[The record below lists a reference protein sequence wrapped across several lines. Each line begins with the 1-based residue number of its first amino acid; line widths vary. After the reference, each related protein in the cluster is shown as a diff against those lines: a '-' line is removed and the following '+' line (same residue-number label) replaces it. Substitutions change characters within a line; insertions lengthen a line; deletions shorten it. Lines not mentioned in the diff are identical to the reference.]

1 MPQSIYVV
9 QVFFKERQV
18 TESEKKKKKK
28 DKKSKDTK
36 STKVHEIILEKVY
49 SDFQRLHEHITNTI
63 YNEIEEHSR
72 YTNLLGQEQN
82 DYELEGRQASRLL
95 TTNFDISN
103 KNNVGAIFNESG

>member
-28 DKKSKDTK
+28 DKKSKQ
-36 STKVHEIILEKVY
+36 TKVHEIILEKVY
-49 SDFQRLHEHITNTI
+49 SDFQRLHDHITNTI

-72 YTNLLGQEQN
+72 YENLLSQEQN
-82 DYELEGRQASRLL
+82 DYKLDGRQASRLL
-95 TTNFDISN
+95 TTNFDMSN
-103 KNNVGAIFNESG
+103 KNNVGALYNESGL